1 MNSKASTLLCLAL
14 FLLLS
19 SATSAFNITK
29 LLGRHSA
36 LSTFNDFLT
45 KTQLAEQ
52 INSRNTITVLVVD
65 NKDLAGVSGIPLDTI
80 KKILSLHVILD
91 YYDIEKLTE
100 LPNKTALVPTLFQA
114 SGLAIGQQGFLNVS
128 LINEGEIAFGSAVK
142 GSSLNSKLVESV
154 AAQPYNISV
163 LQITSPIVPP
173 GIDQSAASPTNSPP
187 EAATPVAAPKKSP
200 VTAPAHSPADKPV
213 PETPAPRGAGAPT
226 VSPVP
231 LLAPEAD
238 APEADAPEANTEPV
252 SSPVPGTADATPA
265 SAPTSSSS
273 SRTSV
278 ASSVLIVMV
287 VMGLASSW
295 AA

>member
-19 SATSAFNITK
+19 SASSAFNITK

-45 KTQLAEQ
+45 ETQLAEQ

-187 EAATPVAAPKKSP
+187 EAAIPVAAPKKSP
-200 VTAPAHSPADKPV
+200 VTAPAHAPAEKPV

-238 APEADAPEANTEPV
+238 APEADAPEAN
-252 SSPVPGTADATPA
+252 
-265 SAPTSSSS
+265 APE
-273 SRTSV
+273 
-278 ASSVLIVMV
+278 
-287 VMGLASSW
+287 
-295 AA
+295 AACTRS